1 MTYGRAASRPV
12 ELDRA
17 TILVAGG
24 FALIAASVLLQR
36 GVAAIAAAVA
46 VGMALAA
53 WHATV
58 LRWPVVVGLLLSI
71 MLFVPIGR
79 YSIPIN
85 LPFGLELYRLA
96 VAAVLATWAGSLLV
110 DPSVRLRRSPFRV
123 PLIIILCATFGS
135 IIVNIGRVMPLGS
148 PVLKSV
154 TFFLSFVFIHYF
166 ILSVIRSRRAIEN
179 ATKFL
184 VVGTATVSLFAIIE
198 QRTQFNVFDHVGQV
212 LPFLQFNG
220 AVEAERFGLIRAVG
234 SSSHPIE
241 LGVVLA
247 MMLPLGLALGFGCGR
262 RWWIPTGVL
271 AVGVMAA
278 ASRTP
283 ILALTAAGLVL
294 LWLRPSEVKRLLPLA
309 IPLIIVVKLALPG
322 SIATLKEAFFPQ
334 GGLVAEQSFY
344 SQNGDPML
352 TGGRVRQLGPML
364 DEASRRPVLGQGFA
378 TRQTGIANPL
388 RNAPILDDQWLG
400 LLLEL
405 GIVGVVGWAALF
417 FGSVRRLGRAARTR
431 AGPDGWLA
439 AGLAAGIVAF
449 GVAMFTFDAFSF
461 IQSTFMLWILISL
474 SGSLLLSDTEANLQ

>member
-1 MTYGRAASRPV
+1 
-12 ELDRA
+12 
-17 TILVAGG
+17 
-24 FALIAASVLLQR
+24 
-36 GVAAIAAAVA
+36 
-46 VGMALAA
+46 
-53 WHATV
+53 
-58 LRWPVVVGLLLSI
+58 
-71 MLFVPIGR
+71 
-79 YSIPIN
+79 
-85 LPFGLELYRLA
+85 
-96 VAAVLATWAGSLLV
+96 
-110 DPSVRLRRSPFRV
+110 
-123 PLIIILCATFGS
+123 
-135 IIVNIGRVMPLGS
+135 MPLGS

-154 TFFLSFVFIHYF
+154 TFFLSFVFLHYF
-166 ILSVIRSRRAIEN
+166 ILSVVRSRRAIEN

-184 VVGTATVSLFAIIE
+184 VVGTAAVSLFAIIE
-198 QRTQFNVFDHVGQV
+198 QRTQFNIFDHVGQV

-220 AVEAERFGLIRAVG
+220 AIEAERFGLIRAVG

-334 GGLVAEQSFY
+334 GGLVAEQSCY
-344 SQNGDPML
+344 SRNGDPML

-378 TRQTGIANPL
+378 TRQTG
-388 RNAPILDDQWLG
+388 
-400 LLLEL
+400 
-405 GIVGVVGWAALF
+405 
-417 FGSVRRLGRAARTR
+417 
-431 AGPDGWLA
+431 
-439 AGLAAGIVAF
+439 
-449 GVAMFTFDAFSF
+449 FD
-461 IQSTFMLWILISL
+461 
-474 SGSLLLSDTEANLQ
+474 